1 MFIKLYLT
9 NGQTVSAF
17 VDEATVEYLNEVIIE
32 EGCYDDESEITDYD
46 YVDYANLMSGEFVFI
61 FDKKYDL
68 EKDVESFEV
77 DRYAME
83 SEEDKEKRMAKYR
96 TVSQDA
102 MDYALDF
109 FHGSISKVFENERDV
124 NPDSLP
130 ILFTTEDDRSRTLLL
145 RGKLRA
151 AETAAY
157 FRRYSLPDC
166 ACGHQTAHNHYDE
179 RRASVTC

>member
-1 MFIKLYLT
+1 MYIKLNLT

-102 MDYALDF
+102 MDYATELKDL
-109 FHGSISKVFENERDV
+109 GWEVEWESNEENGYRCALKKDGV
-124 NPDSLP
+124 YAVSNYMA
-130 ILFTTEDDRSRTLLL
+130 DDQALQVGFSDMIENLS
-145 RGKLRA
+145 
-151 AETAAY
+151 Y
-157 FRRYSLPDC
+157 
-166 ACGHQTAHNHYDE
+166 
-179 RRASVTC
+179 

>member
-1 MFIKLYLT
+1 MYIKLNLT

-124 NPDSLP
+124 SCGSPRKSA
-130 ILFTTEDDRSRTLLL
+130 T
-145 RGKLRA
+145 KLRMA
-151 AETAAY
+151 RLNFFFCTETIQLS
-157 FRRYSLPDC
+157 FPNFLDKNS
-166 ACGHQTAHNHYDE
+166 
-179 RRASVTC
+179 S